1 MVLIYYL
8 IKNLVNSHLL
18 CTKITAT
25 VKIKII
31 MLLLIQQNLQIY
43 RVYERK
49 LILRRAISK
58 DRS

>member
-8 IKNLVNSHLL
+8 IKNLVNSHLP

-31 MLLLIQQNLQIY
+31 MLLLIQQNLQMY